1 MIPELDS
8 TNIPGHKLV
17 VVLHFTAKRIVVEGM
32 RFCLQVN
39 YANGNILKTV
49 KKRAV
54 LHLL

>member
-1 MIPELDS
+1 MIPASNS
-8 TNIPGHKLV
+8 TKISGPKLV
-17 VVLHFTAKRIVVEGM
+17 VVLHFTAKCIVVGGM

-49 KKRAV
+49 KKRVV

>member
-1 MIPELDS
+1 VIPELDS

>member
-1 MIPELDS
+1 MILALDS
-8 TNIPGHKLV
+8 TKISGRKLV
-17 VVLHFTAKRIVVEGM
+17 VLLHFVTKIIVVEGM

-49 KKRAV
+49 EKRVV